1 MGRPAAACKRNRPV
15 EGVSIERV
23 VEVVSVVSVGAS
35 KLLRCVRAMYFK
47 MIIALLIKYRR
58 PREGGARCA
67 VGSGMGGASGS
78 VVSGRVSQ
86 SVKGD

>member
-1 MGRPAAACKRNRPV
+1 
-15 EGVSIERV
+15 
-23 VEVVSVVSVGAS
+23 
-35 KLLRCVRAMYFK
+35 MYFK
-47 MIIALLIKYRR
+47 MIIALLIKCKR
-58 PREGGARCA
+58 PREGGARYA

>member
-1 MGRPAAACKRNRPV
+1 
-15 EGVSIERV
+15 
-23 VEVVSVVSVGAS
+23 
-35 KLLRCVRAMYFK
+35 MYFK
-47 MIIALLIKYRR
+47 MIIALLIKYKR
-58 PREGGARCA
+58 PREGGARYA